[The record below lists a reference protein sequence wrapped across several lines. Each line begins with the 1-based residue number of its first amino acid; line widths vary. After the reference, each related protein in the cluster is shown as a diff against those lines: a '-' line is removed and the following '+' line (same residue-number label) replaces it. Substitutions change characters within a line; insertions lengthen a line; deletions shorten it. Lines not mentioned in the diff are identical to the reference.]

1 MSCEPRQARKGATV
15 IVALGAGVWLVRLP
29 PFPGDPMGYQVLA
42 RKWRPKSFADM
53 VGQQHVVQALSNA
66 LKQNRLH
73 HAYLFTGTRGVGKTT
88 VARIIAKCLNCESG
102 ITHEPCE
109 KCSACTEINA
119 GRFIDLIEVDAA
131 SRTKVED
138 TRELLDNVQYAPTKG
153 RFKVYLIDEVH
164 MLSGHSF
171 NAVLKTLEEP
181 PPHVKFLLA
190 TTDPQKIPMTVLS
203 RCLQFHLKNL
213 TIEQIVAQL
222 IYILEQEKIVFETP
236 ALQQLARAADGSMR
250 DALSL
255 LDQAIAHG
263 ENQVSL
269 DTVRAMLGTLAP
281 SHLYDIIE
289 ALINN
294 DAQALYEQTQAL
306 SEHGVDFTHVM
317 EELLG
322 LLHQMAL
329 LHALPNLTSNLFSDN
344 ETPRELAK
352 KLTAE
357 QLQLYYQIAILGR
370 RDLSLAST
378 PRSGF
383 EMTLLRMLSFYPE
396 KTSPTIHANTKSATT
411 EALQSKSIPA
421 SSHAQP
427 HKISSIEKPTTPQPK
442 TPTTHHSESTHKNMP
457 TVSTE
462 SWDTILPHLKLTGV
476 ALAVAQHCSLLSLTD
491 HLITLQVST
500 GQAPLINDKL
510 IARFQEAIAHV
521 LDKKL
526 RVEFKVGTSE
536 QTTPA
541 QKQAAIQETRQQ
553 HAESAIHQD
562 KNVQA
567 ILSTFGA
574 TILPD
579 SVEPND

>member
-1 MSCEPRQARKGATV
+1 
-15 IVALGAGVWLVRLP
+15 
-29 PFPGDPMGYQVLA
+29 
-42 RKWRPKSFADM
+42 M

-88 VARIIAKCLNCESG
+88 VARIIAKCLNCESAV
-102 ITHEPCE
+102 THEPCE

-222 IYILEQEKIVFETP
+222 THILEQEKLVFETP

-263 ENQVSL
+263 DNRVSL

-294 DAQALYEQTQAL
+294 DAQALYNQTQAL
-306 SEHGVDFTHVM
+306 SEFGVDFSHVM

-322 LLHQMAL
+322 LLHQMAV
-329 LHALPNLTSNLFSDN
+329 LHALPNISSNLFEDN
-344 ETPRELAK
+344 ETPRALAK
-352 KLTAE
+352 KLSAE

-396 KTSPTIHANTKSATT
+396 KIAPSVSTVKKNSNPTPETHPAKANPSISKNQSEKTSP
-411 EALQSKSIPA
+411 
-421 SSHAQP
+421 
-427 HKISSIEKPTTPQPK
+427 IEKPISNLQSSLEN
-442 TPTTHHSESTHKNMP
+442 HHDENAHKNTP
-457 TVSTE
+457 PINTE
-462 SWDTILPHLKLTGV
+462 NWETLLPHLKLTGA
-476 ALAVAQHCSLLSLTD
+476 ALAVAQHCTLLSITD
-491 HLITLQVST
+491 HLVTLQVSS
-500 GQAPLINDKL
+500 GQAPLINERL
-510 IARFQEAIAHV
+510 IARFQEAISHA

-526 RVEFKVGTSE
+526 RVEFKVGSSD
-536 QTTPA
+536 QPTPA

-553 HAESAIHQD
+553 HAESAIHHD

-574 TILPD
+574 KILPD
-579 SVEPND
+579 SVEPTE